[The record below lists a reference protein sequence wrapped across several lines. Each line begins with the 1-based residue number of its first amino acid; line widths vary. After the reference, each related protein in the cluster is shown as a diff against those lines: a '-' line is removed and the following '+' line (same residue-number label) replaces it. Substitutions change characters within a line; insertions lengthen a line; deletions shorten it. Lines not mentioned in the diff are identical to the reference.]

1 MKLKVAKA
9 PRATIYADCI
19 YVHRDHR
26 GGLARTSIC
35 RLEVIEEGDSKKRSK
50 LVWVLGNDDVNSILM
65 DLQTRLDLSV
75 HLGKDYHFTLKPTCW
90 ITKLWWLSQ
99 ASNPIV
105 RTNAYVSLWALFASA
120 LSLVLAVMALCRF

>member
-1 MKLKVAKA
+1 MNLTVAKA
-9 PRATIYADCI
+9 PKATIYTDCI
-19 YVHRDHR
+19 YVHKKHR
-26 GGLARTSIC
+26 AGLARTSIC
-35 RLEVIEEGDSKKRSK
+35 RLEVGESDKSDTRSK
-50 LVWVLGNDDVNSILM
+50 LVWVLGNDNESSILM
-65 DLQTRLDLSV
+65 DLQTRLDLRV
-75 HLGKDYHFTLKPTCW
+75 ELNENYNFTLKPTCW